1 MTHCQTNHKPE
12 LTSDDV
18 SVAVAAYVGRCSQ
31 WMNVHRNCYSSLQN
45 KCWSYPQRTKN
56 RRISVAGTR
65 ADIYLCLLLRSVRF
79 YFSKIRICVNTVITK
94 SACPTAAEKCLSALI
109 CLPRICRS
117 QPLSSVSR
125 KQRYNI
131 LDFLKENRV
140 PTSMLLAP
148 IGNPEP
154 KDLRPSGHP
163 FMFVRRPSIPSGAV
177 GFSCPNM
184 KPSHRFNSLFDLKSV
199 CCFTIMM
206 LLSEP
211 HFHESDL

>member
-1 MTHCQTNHKPE
+1 M
-12 LTSDDV
+12 
-18 SVAVAAYVGRCSQ
+18 
-31 WMNVHRNCYSSLQN
+31 
-45 KCWSYPQRTKN
+45 
-56 RRISVAGTR
+56 
-65 ADIYLCLLLRSVRF
+65 IYLC
-79 YFSKIRICVNTVITK
+79 
-94 SACPTAAEKCLSALI
+94 SANDTADRQ
-109 CLPRICRS
+109 CLPAPPASLFLSLMLPRKG
-117 QPLSSVSR
+117 QPFPPERRNCGHTFQGVLQFRLPSAP
-125 KQRYNI
+125 QRYNT
-131 LDFLKENRV
+131 LDFPGESRV
-140 PTSMLLAP
+140 PTGMLLAP

-154 KDLRPSGHP
+154 KELRPSGHP

>member
-1 MTHCQTNHKPE
+1 MVVLVC
-12 LTSDDV
+12 
-18 SVAVAAYVGRCSQ
+18 RCG
-31 WMNVHRNCYSSLQN
+31 
-45 KCWSYPQRTKN
+45 
-56 RRISVAGTR
+56 GTR
-65 ADIYLCLLLRSVRF
+65 AYIYLCFLLRPVGF
-79 YFSKIRICVNTVITK
+79 CFSKILHLCHLGVTK
-94 SACPTAAEKCLSALI
+94 SACPTVAEKCLSTAI
-109 CLPRICRS
+109 CPYSRWRS
-117 QPLSSVSR
+117 QPLSRVGR
-125 KQRYNI
+125 KQRYNT
-131 LDFLKENRV
+131 LDFPTENRV
-140 PTSMLLAP
+140 PTGMLLAP

-154 KDLRPSGHP
+154 KELRPSGHP

>member
-1 MTHCQTNHKPE
+1 M
-12 LTSDDV
+12 
-18 SVAVAAYVGRCSQ
+18 
-31 WMNVHRNCYSSLQN
+31 
-45 KCWSYPQRTKN
+45 
-56 RRISVAGTR
+56 
-65 ADIYLCLLLRSVRF
+65 IYLCSADDTAGRQCISAPPTSLFLSLMPPRKGQPFPPERRNCSHTFRGVLQFRLRS
-79 YFSKIRICVNTVITK
+79 
-94 SACPTAAEKCLSALI
+94 AP
-109 CLPRICRS
+109 
-117 QPLSSVSR
+117 
-125 KQRYNI
+125 QRYNT
-131 LDFLKENRV
+131 LDFPTENRV
-140 PTSMLLAP
+140 PTGMLLAP